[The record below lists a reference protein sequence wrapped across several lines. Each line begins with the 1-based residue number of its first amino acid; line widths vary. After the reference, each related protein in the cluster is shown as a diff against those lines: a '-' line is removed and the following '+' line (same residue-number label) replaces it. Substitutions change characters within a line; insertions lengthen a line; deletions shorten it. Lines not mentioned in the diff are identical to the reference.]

1 MEQPRICVYTCN
13 HQREAVMAG
22 KQAIEFP
29 IFGSRDARAIF
40 KFGRNKI
47 FFHLVFWL
55 APKEKKE
62 LTYMSRSRGFFYQY
76 LSGIS
81 STFV

>member
-29 IFGSRDARAIF
+29 I
-40 KFGRNKI
+40 
-47 FFHLVFWL
+47 WL
-55 APKEKKE
+55 ARCSSYLQILEKQDFLSFSL
-62 LTYMSRSRGFFYQY
+62 LTRTEREKRINMH
-76 LSGIS
+76 
-81 STFV
+81 

>member
-40 KFGRNKI
+40 KFWRNKI
-47 FFHLVFWL
+47 FLSFSLL
-55 APKEKKE
+55 TCAEREKRINIPKP
-62 LTYMSRSRGFFYQY
+62 
-76 LSGIS
+76 
-81 STFV
+81 

>member
-40 KFGRNKI
+40 KFWRYKI
-47 FFHLVFWL
+47 SF
-55 APKEKKE
+55 
-62 LTYMSRSRGFFYQY
+62 
-76 LSGIS
+76 I
-81 STFV
+81 